1 MNRST
6 VGLTLLLGAALASAP
21 FAGDLELEP
30 CINGGVSA
38 SGTHVDQASEDLAL
52 AIEAITAEDEYALEP
67 CINGGVSADGTEPGQ
82 SPLVDSMVSAVPG
95 GAE

>member
-6 VGLTLLLGAALASAP
+6 VGLLLLGTSLVSAP
-21 FAGDLELEP
+21 FADDLGLEP

-38 SGTHVDQASEDLAL
+38 SGTHVDQASEDLAR

-67 CINGGVSADGTEPGQ
+67 CINGGVSADGTEPAHEG
-82 SPLVDSMVSAVPG
+82 VADSRVLAVS
-95 GAE
+95 GASE